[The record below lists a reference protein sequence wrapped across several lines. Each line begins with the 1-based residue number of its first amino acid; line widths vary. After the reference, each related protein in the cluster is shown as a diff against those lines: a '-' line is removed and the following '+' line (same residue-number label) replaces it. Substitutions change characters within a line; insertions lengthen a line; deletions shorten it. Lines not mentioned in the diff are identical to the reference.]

1 MIKVVLCEVGKEPK
15 VVEIKNDLQTLQEIV
30 GGYIE
35 NVTLRSKIC
44 LICNE
49 EGMLKGL
56 PFNRC
61 GILGPF
67 ILSKANEDDELISLS
82 DSEIR
87 IIGEWCESYKSS
99 PHPSMV

>member
-1 MIKVVLCEVGKEPK
+1 MIKVVLCEVGKEPS
-15 VVEIKNDLQTLQEIV
+15 VVEIENDLYTLQKIV

-35 NVTLRSKIC
+35 NITLQSKIC

-61 GILGPF
+61 GILGTF
-67 ILSKANEDDELISLS
+67 ILTKYDSEGKLISLS
-82 DSEIR
+82 NSETK
-87 IIGEWCESYKSS
+87 IIQEWCEFYKDS